1 DCLLT
6 RVSASSNQ
14 FRNSNGYLPENN

>member
-1 DCLLT
+1 CLLT

-14 FRNSNGYLPENN
+14 FRNSNGYLPENS

>member
-1 DCLLT
+1 

-14 FRNSNGYLPENN
+14 FRNSNGYLPENS

>member
-1 DCLLT
+1 LT

-14 FRNSNGYLPENN
+14 FRNSNGYLPENS

>member
-1 DCLLT
+1 LLT

-14 FRNSNGYLPENN
+14 FRNSNGYLPENS

>member
-14 FRNSNGYLPENN
+14 FRNSNGYLPENS

>member
-1 DCLLT
+1 T

-14 FRNSNGYLPENN
+14 FRNSNGYLPENS